1 MSHLLRVNKIP
12 AVRLSLSLML
22 LAMILSLV
30 SCRKPETVAAGSLNT
45 GPANNAP
52 KTFASP
58 EEAGAAL
65 LKAAKSGDQASLLE
79 IFGPDGQEIL
89 FSGNS
94 VVDKNALKD
103 FSAAYE
109 TMNRWRKIDAGGQML
124 YVGAESFPFP
134 IPLENDSSGRWF
146 FNTAEGADEVLA
158 RRIGRNELVAMAA
171 IQAIANA
178 QQQYFNQVKP
188 GGKVQ
193 HYAQKFVS
201 DEGKHDGLYWPDS
214 KGGTTS
220 PLGQMGDFAKGAGY
234 TSSGEKPKPF
244 YGYNFRI
251 LTKQGKTAKG
261 GAKDYVVD
269 GNMVGGFA
277 ILAYPAEYQDS
288 GIMTFMIG
296 TDGIVYQK
304 DLGENTVQ
312 SAEAMTDYNPGDGW
326 ERVTK

>member
-1 MSHLLRVNKIP
+1 MSHLLRENKIP
-12 AVRLSLSLML
+12 AVRLNLSLML
-22 LAMILSLV
+22 LAVILSLV
-30 SCRKPETVAAGSLNT
+30 SCRKPENVAAGSENT
-45 GPANNAP
+45 AP
-52 KTFASP
+52 SNESRRTFASP

-65 LKAAKSGDQASLLE
+65 LRAAKSGDRASLLE
-79 IFGPDGQEIL
+79 VFGPDGQELL
-89 FSGNS
+89 FSGDP

-109 TMNRWRKIDAGGQML
+109 IMNRWGKIDAGGEML
-124 YVGAESFPFP
+124 YVGAENFPFP
-134 IPLENDSSGRWF
+134 IPLEKNSSGLWY

-158 RRIGRNELVAMAA
+158 RRIGRDELVAMAA

-178 QQQYFNQVKP
+178 EQQYFNQIQP

-193 HYAQKFVS
+193 QYAQKFTS
-201 DEGKHDGLYWPDS
+201 DEGKHNGLYWPAS
-214 KGGTTS
+214 KGGAAS

-234 TSSGEKPKPF
+234 TSSVEKVKPF

-251 LTKQGKTAKG
+251 LTKQGETAKG
-261 GAKDYVVD
+261 GAKDYIVD
-269 GNMVGGFA
+269 GNMVGGFV
-277 ILAYPAEYQDS
+277 ILAYPAEYKNS